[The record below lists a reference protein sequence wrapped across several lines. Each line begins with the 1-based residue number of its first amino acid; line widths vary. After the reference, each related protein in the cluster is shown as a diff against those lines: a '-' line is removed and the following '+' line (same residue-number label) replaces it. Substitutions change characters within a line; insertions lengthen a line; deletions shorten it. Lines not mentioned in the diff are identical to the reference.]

1 MKKLALLFLFSI
13 LLFGCSGA
21 LDTSNMSADDR
32 LAHAMKLYNDESY
45 EDAIKEF
52 EPIVM
57 QFPGHAVVDK
67 AQYYLGM
74 SHFNRK
80 EYILAAYEFSK
91 LINNMAASKLLPDA
105 QYMLG
110 ECYYQLSPD
119 FSLDQ
124 KYTKKSIQEF
134 QSFTDFFPAHEKIKT
149 AEARIAEL
157 NDKLA
162 YKEYNSAYIYER
174 LEYYNAALYY
184 YNNVVETYHD
194 SKYAPEA
201 LYKRI
206 NILVMRDKKK
216 EALKDISKFI
226 DRYPDSKDYPKV
238 EEMKKSLE
246 KAG

>member
-1 MKKLALLFLFSI
+1 M
-13 LLFGCSGA
+13 
-21 LDTSNMSADDR
+21 TPEDR

-57 QFPGHAVVDK
+57 QFPGHAVVDQ

-134 QSFTDFFPAHEKIKT
+134 QSFTDFFPNNEKIKT

-194 SKYAPEA
+194 SKYAPVA

-206 NILVMRDKKK
+206 NILVSRDKKK
-216 EALKDISKFI
+216 EALKDITKFM

-238 EEMKKSLE
+238 EEIKKSLE

>member
-1 MKKLALLFLFSI
+1 MKKLALLLLFSFI
-13 LLFGCSGA
+13 LFGCAGS
-21 LDTSNMSADDR
+21 LDTSNMSPEDR

-52 EPIVM
+52 EPLVM
-57 QFPGHAVVDK
+57 QFPGHAIVDQ

-74 SHFNRK
+74 SRFNRK

-105 QYMLG
+105 QFMLG

-134 QSFTDFFPAHEKIKT
+134 QSFVDFFPNHERTKT
-149 AEARIAEL
+149 AEAKISEL

-194 SKYAPEA
+194 SKYASLA
-201 LYKRI
+201 LFNRI
-206 NILVMRDKKK
+206 NILVMKSRNA
-216 EALKDISKFI
+216 EALKEIAKYM
-226 DRYPDSKDYPKV
+226 DRYPDTADYPKV
-238 EEMKKSLE
+238 AEIKKSLE